1 MTLPPSAPALCL
13 LADDMT
19 GALDSA
25 VWFASPVAPVQV
37 VWQPR
42 PSAPGVPSG
51 AAPSFAIDSGTREM
65 PADAAAREV
74 SRLVAAFPA
83 GGAACHFLKLDS
95 LLRGHVAA
103 DLAAWH
109 AVRPFD
115 HVILAPAFP
124 ALGRMTRGGR
134 QYWRD
139 GTEWVPTACDLVRE
153 IAAAGFAQAL
163 CRPGVAAPAGVSLWD
178 AETDDDLRAVVAA
191 GLRLSGEVL
200 WCGCGGLAGALA
212 EALTGQAFAVA
223 ARPLRA
229 TALARPVLG
238 LFGTDH
244 PVTLRQLAACDA
256 ALRVPAEVA
265 RVEAQWRAAGVALV
279 RPALPAG
286 LARAEAAVR
295 IAAAFT
301 ALVTHLAPPA
311 TLVVSG
317 GETLHAVCRALGADR
332 LDLIGQIAP
341 GIPRSILR
349 GGPWDGVGVVSK
361 SGAFGDADTLTRL
374 LADVPSSAKGS
385 HA

>member
-1 MTLPPSAPALCL
+1 MAPLPSASRLCL
-13 LADDMT
+13 LADDLT

-25 VWFASPVAPVQV
+25 VWFASSATPVQV
-37 VWQPR
+37 VWQSR
-42 PSAPGVPSG
+42 PSAS
-51 AAPSFAIDSGTREM
+51 SSIAIDSGTREM

-74 SRLVAAFPA
+74 SQLVATFPA
-83 GGAACHFLKLDS
+83 GGNACHFLKLDS
-95 LLRGHVAA
+95 LLRGHAAA

-109 AVRPFD
+109 AARPFD
-115 HVILAPAFP
+115 HVVLAPAFP
-124 ALGRMTRGGR
+124 RQGRVTRGGR

-139 GTEWVPTACDLVRE
+139 GTEWVPTACDLAHEV
-153 IAAAGFAQAL
+153 ATAGFAPAL

-178 AETDDDLRAVVAA
+178 SETDDDLRAVVAA

-212 EALTGQAFAVA
+212 EAFTGQTSTSE
-223 ARPLRA
+223 ARPA
-229 TALARPVLG
+229 FDAALARPVLG
-238 LFGTDH
+238 RFGTAH
-244 PVTLRQLAACDA
+244 PVTHSQLAACDP
-256 ALRVPAEVA
+256 ALHVPPEVA

-286 LARAEAAVR
+286 LARAEAAAR
-295 IAAAFT
+295 IAAAFA

-349 GGPWDGVGVVSK
+349 GGAWEGVGVVSK
-361 SGAFGDADTLTRL
+361 SGAFGEADTLTRL
-374 LADVPSSAKGS
+374 LADIPSSTQGS